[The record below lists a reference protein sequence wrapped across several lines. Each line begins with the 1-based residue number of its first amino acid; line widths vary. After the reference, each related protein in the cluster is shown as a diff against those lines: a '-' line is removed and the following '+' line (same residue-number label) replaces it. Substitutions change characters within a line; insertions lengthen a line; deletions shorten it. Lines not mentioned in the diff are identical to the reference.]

1 MFRRWSPRFPSHQ
14 ERSRHRIDAFP
25 TLGSVKPFSFLRLP
39 AVRDSMGIGIA
50 VGAAG
55 LAFGTAAVAAG
66 LSPAQSVFMSL
77 FVFTGA
83 SQFAL
88 VGVIAGGGS
97 LVAGVMG
104 ALLLGARNTLYGLRL
119 ADLLGWKGARRALA
133 AHGVI
138 DETTAAALAQPDPG
152 SARTAFVTTYT
163 VLGSFWAVTTLVGA
177 LATERVSDIDA
188 FGLDAVG
195 PAIFLGLLWP
205 RLREGDGRIWLIAVL
220 GAGLALAATP
230 VLPPGVPVLL
240 AASAA
245 LVALI
250 GPATETEPPAAPG
263 SASESEEV
271 RS

>member
-1 MFRRWSPRFPSHQ
+1 MGAVKSFSL
-14 ERSRHRIDAFP
+14 RSY
-25 TLGSVKPFSFLRLP
+25 LRSA
-39 AVRDSMGIGIA
+39 AVRDSMGIGVA

-77 FVFTGA
+77 FMFTGA

-88 VGVIAGGGS
+88 VGVVAGGGS
-97 LVAGVMG
+97 LVAGAAG

-119 ADLLGWKGARRALA
+119 ADVLGWRGARRALA

-138 DETTAAALAQPDPG
+138 DETTAVTLVQPDRE
-152 SARTAFVTTYT
+152 SARTAFVTTYA
-163 VLGSFWAVTTLVGA
+163 VLGSFWVATTLVGA
-177 LATERVSDIDA
+177 LATERVSDIGA

-195 PAIFLGLLWP
+195 PAIFLALLWP
-205 RLREGDGRIWLIAVL
+205 RLREGGGRTWLIASA

-230 VLPPGVPVLL
+230 LLPAGVPVLL

-245 LVALI
+245 LIALA
-250 GPATETEPPAAPG
+250 GPSADPPAPTAAEPASG
-263 SASESEEV
+263 SEPTSREA
-271 RS
+271 RP